1 MTGRIVGKI
10 KEDDNIPIA
19 RGWRAVICGGCTT
32 VVLCWMWISS
42 LAK

>member
-19 RGWRAVICGGCTT
+19 RGLRAIICGGCIT
-32 VVLCWMWISS
+32 VILCWTWVSS
-42 LAK
+42 HVK